1 MCSNDDMADDDGS
14 MDYLVTPSLN
24 VSGAENITLN
34 FASYYDGAYSHT
46 AHIEV
51 STDGTNFTEVV
62 ALDPVSEWVT
72 ETVDLSDYAGEPN
85 LYVAFHSND
94 NGFWASGWAIDDVF
108 ITFAARDIE
117 RIVHYELTELG
128 EWVLSANK
136 EDVIAEFPGGIPY
149 EMRVDLEQPIINDN
163 RPVELDAFKIYRSE
177 NSVSDFE
184 EIAEVSG
191 DVTTYLDEDV
201 INSTT
206 YYYYVTAIYPDGSE
220 SGPTGTVTATP
231 VEWVEL
237 WMDDGASLSGQMDT
251 LDFYINNETELGL
264 FYFEIMDYPDILNS
278 LNILTTERTSGWA
291 LEIADQGDGT
301 IAITGI
307 SVGTSLGAGDGPV
320 CRAVIYPVTDLSL
333 IHI

>member
-1 MCSNDDMADDDGS
+1 
-14 MDYLVTPSLN
+14 
-24 VSGAENITLN
+24 
-34 FASYYDGAYSHT
+34 
-46 AHIEV
+46 
-51 STDGTNFTEVV
+51 
-62 ALDPVSEWVT
+62 
-72 ETVDLSDYAGEPN
+72 
-85 LYVAFHSND
+85 
-94 NGFWASGWAIDDVF
+94 
-108 ITFAARDIE
+108 
-117 RIVHYELTELG
+117 
-128 EWVLSANK
+128 
-136 EDVIAEFPGGIPY
+136 
-149 EMRVDLEQPIINDN
+149 MRVDLEQPIVNDF

-251 LDFYINNETELGL
+251 IDFYINNETELGL
-264 FYFEIMDYPDILNS
+264 FYFEIMDYPDVLNS
-278 LNILTTERTSGWA
+278 LNILTTERTDGWA

-320 CRAVIYPVTDLSL
+320 CRAVIYPVTDEEVTVNLSYTTGTSIQDVGYVDL
-333 IHI
+333 NWTAEGATYDVGIETQYLNLYGGYGESGSQTNGSVFLNNTQPVYAINFDIIN